1 MSRKHYNIEVF
12 RDAERHTQHRGL
24 EPRSGVPDHLP
35 ETERDGRADERTLQ
49 RPRGRP
55 GLSGGS
61 DHCSDAVIHRE
72 KVFGPPHAKYTVGD
86 PLAPILAQGVTVVSR
101 HAHFR
106 FTAATLPISVT
117 KAVVK
122 FEFVTC
128 TLTK

>member
-1 MSRKHYNIEVF
+1 VTRSVTRNSVAWSREAAFPIIYRKPNAMAGPMNGGF
-12 RDAERHTQHRGL
+12 
-24 EPRSGVPDHLP
+24 SG
-35 ETERDGRADERTLQ
+35 Q
-49 RPRGRP
+49 RPA
-55 GLSGGS
+55 GLSSGS
-61 DHCSDAVIHRE
+61 DHCLDAVIHRGE
-72 KVFGPPHAKYTVGD
+72 FEPPHAKYTVGD

-122 FEFVTC
+122 FEFVTS